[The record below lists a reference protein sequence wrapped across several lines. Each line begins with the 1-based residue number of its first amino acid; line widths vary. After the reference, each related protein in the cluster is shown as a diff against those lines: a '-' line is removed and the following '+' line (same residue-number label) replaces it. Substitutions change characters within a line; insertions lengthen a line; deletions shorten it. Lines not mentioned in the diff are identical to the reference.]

1 MYYNLKTYNMKAYDV
16 LVTTDEQLAIN
27 IVLSNSIKNAKE
39 SAYLHQLVNDE
50 NEEEVIE
57 SFTILN

>member
-1 MYYNLKTYNMKAYDV
+1 MKAYDV
-16 LVTTDEQLAIN
+16 LVTTEEELAIN
-27 IVLSNSIKNAKE
+27 IVLSDSIKNAKE
-39 SAYLHQLVNDE
+39 SAYLHQLVNDG